1 MILGMSLSSFT
12 LFHVVLSLVGIGAG
26 GVVIVGMLYARRL
39 EGWTALFLATT
50 VATNITGFMFHSAAI
65 GPPHIVGAI
74 SLIVLA
80 IALAAIYMYRLA
92 GRWRWIYVIAAVLA
106 LYLNVFVGVAQ
117 AFQKLPFLHRLAPAG
132 SEPPFVI
139 AQTVVL
145 LVFVG
150 LGVGAAK
157 NFRSPSIM
165 PVGAIPTMKF

>member
-1 MILGMSLSSFT
+1 MILGMSLSNFT

-50 VATNITGFMFHSAAI
+50 VATSVTGFMFKSAAI
-65 GPPHIVGAI
+65 GPPHIVGLF

-80 IALAAIYMYRLA
+80 IGLAALYKYQLA

-117 AFQKLPFLHRLAPAG
+117 AFQKVLFLHRLAPAG

-145 LVFVG
+145 LAFLVI
-150 LGVGAAK
+150 GVGAIKRFPKRIAT
-157 NFRSPSIM
+157 R
-165 PVGAIPTMKF
+165 TLT